1 MSDLSTELVDLIDQM
16 KSNGWGSN
24 DILSFVKTVLQN
36 REDDEQAEE
45 YEEDRTFRKE
55 LFDEWR

>member
-1 MSDLSTELVDLIDQM
+1 MADLSTDLVDLIEKM
-16 KSNGWGSN
+16 KESGWGSN

-36 REDDEQAEE
+36 REDDEFAQEL
-45 YEEDRTFRKE
+45 EEDRSFRKE